1 MATWTVQN
9 AIFAPSREN
18 VNLPPCLLQRSLPVS
33 TVVTV
38 APPPSP
44 SPISVT
50 LWCQPSF
57 PTSTLTRMFTMLS
70 IHM

>member
-9 AIFAPSREN
+9 AIFAPSRGN

-33 TVVTV
+33 IVATV

-50 LWCQPSF
+50 LWCKPSV
-57 PTSTLTRMFTMLS
+57 PTST
-70 IHM
+70 HAG